1 MTTMTE
7 SPTSTDQ
14 QQALLERRQA
24 AVPRG
29 PFNVAPIFAER
40 ASGSHVWDVEGRRYL
55 DFCGGIGVV
64 NVGHNHPKVVAAVE
78 AQLGKLIHTCWHV
91 VMYEP
96 YVELAERLNALVPMP
111 GPNKTVF
118 LNSGAEAVENAAKI
132 ARAYTG
138 RSAVVAFERGFH
150 GRTLLAMSMTGKV
163 QPYKAGFG
171 PFAPAVYRLP
181 YEPFFGPEE
190 LSDAEVE
197 AACREA
203 LEHLFAY
210 HVGAQQIACV
220 VLEPVFG
227 EGGFL
232 PIRRSAFHLLRETCR
247 EHGILLVS
255 DEVQSGFGRCG
266 ALFACQRYDVVPDMV
281 LTAKSLA
288 GGVPLSAVTAPAE
301 IMDAPHVGGIGGT
314 FGGNPLACAAGLA
327 VLEVIEEEDLCRRAQ
342 EIGRRVMERFEELAA
357 SHAFLARPR
366 GLGAMCGIEVV
377 DPESGRPDAERAGR
391 LVAAALERDLLLMTA
406 SGNVIRT
413 LMPLTIPDTELA
425 RGLEIFR
432 DAAAAVA

>member
-1 MTTMTE
+1 MTTTTA
-7 SPTSTDQ
+7 TSTDKQ
-14 QQALLERRQA
+14 TELLERRQA

-55 DFCGGIGVV
+55 DFCAGIGVV
-64 NVGHNHPKVVAAVE
+64 NVGHNHPKVVAAIE
-78 AQLGKLIHTCWHV
+78 AQLAKVIHSCWHV

-111 GPNKTVF
+111 GPNKTAF

-132 ARAYTG
+132 ARAATR
-138 RSAVVAFERGFH
+138 RSAVVSFERGFH
-150 GRTLLAMSMTGKV
+150 GRTLLALSMTGKV

-171 PFAPAVYRLP
+171 PFAPEVYRLP
-181 YEPFFGPEE
+181 YEPFFGHGEP
-190 LSDAEVE
+190 SDEDVRSE
-197 AACREA
+197 CRAA

-210 HVGAQQIACV
+210 HVEANRIACV
-220 VLEPVFG
+220 LIEPVLG

-232 PIRRSAFHLLRETCR
+232 PVRRAAFHLLRETCR
-247 EHGILLVS
+247 EQGILLAC

-266 ALFACQRYDVVPDMV
+266 ALFACQRYDVVPDLI

-288 GGVPLSAVTAPAE
+288 GGLPLSAVTGPAE

-314 FGGNPLACAAGLA
+314 FGGNPVACAAGLA
-327 VLEVIEEEDLCRRAQ
+327 VLDVLEEEDLCRRAG
-342 EIGRRVMERFEELAA
+342 EIGRRVMERLEELAA
-357 SHAFLARPR
+357 SHPFFVRPR

-377 DPESGRPDAERAGR
+377 DPEGGRPDAGRANR
-391 LVAAALERDLLLMTA
+391 LVAAARERGLLVMTA

-413 LMPLTIPDTELA
+413 LMPLTISDADLGQ
-425 RGLEIFR
+425 GLDILR
-432 DAAAAVA
+432 DAAASIA